1 MLRGERVGGR
11 MPGPRTGG
19 RWWEPMDDG
28 RVNLAAGWAVVWS
41 TISTV
46 LGGVGGALTVFGT
59 LLVVVGFVS
68 WLWQKRRGS
77 GGGQGQSG
85 LGWTI
90 LIGALLVTPGVV
102 LPILLTAVDIVLNAG
117 ITLWRRVSG

>member
-1 MLRGERVGGR
+1 MND
-11 MPGPRTGG
+11 TT
-19 RWWEPMDDG
+19 
-28 RVNLAAGWAVVWS
+28 VNLTAGWTLIWS
-41 TISTV
+41 TISAG
-46 LGGVGGALTVFGT
+46 LGGVAGALTVFGT
-59 LLVVVGFVS
+59 LLVVLGFAS

-85 LGWTI
+85 LLWTV